1 MNAARHNLMSIV
13 EPTRV
18 ETDLVG
24 GREVTATAR
33 FGIHALRAAENFA
46 RPRAQLLRDVP
57 EFCKALGMVKLAAQ
71 RANLVTG
78 ALDHTVA
85 EAIGLAAKEMIA
97 NRRRLCDDLIVPLV
111 QGGAGTS
118 TNMNVNEVL
127 ANRALEIL
135 GHQPGEYEHCHPND
149 HVNRSQ
155 STNDVYPTALRIA
168 LLLRSS
174 AVETDAERLERAL
187 REHARRH
194 DDIPKLGRT
203 QLQDAVAMTVGQE
216 FDAWADA
223 VACARRGILVA
234 RDRLFEVNL
243 GGTAIGNG
251 LTASARY
258 QGRVVPLL
266 AEISGLPLFR
276 SARPISATTDTSA
289 LLGYSAALR
298 SLAVALAKI
307 ANDLRLLSSGPIGGL
322 AELQLPAVQG
332 GSSMMPGKVNPV
344 IAEFVNQL
352 AFRTLGSDAAVT
364 AALDAGQLQ
373 LNAMLPLVASE
384 LLDGQL
390 DMCCAMDALRSR
402 CIRGIVVNRQ
412 RTAALAQH
420 DLGELSSIAAAE
432 GYAIATRAATV
443 VRHAPGNA
451 RMVAQSLLQPDADER
466 PQTGT

>member
-1 MNAARHNLMSIV
+1 MSIV
-13 EPTRV
+13 EPARV

-24 GREVTATAR
+24 SREVTATAR
-33 FGIHALRAAENFA
+33 FGIHALRAAENFS
-46 RPRAQLLRDVP
+46 RPRAQLVRDVP
-57 EFCKALGMVKLAAQ
+57 EFCEALGMVKLAAQ
-71 RANLVTG
+71 RANLAAG
-78 ALDHTVA
+78 ALDNTVA
-85 EAIGLAAKEMIA
+85 EAIGLAANELIA
-97 NRRRLCDDLIVPLV
+97 DRHRLRDDLIVPLV

-135 GHQPGEYEHCHPND
+135 GHRRGEYEHCHPND

-168 LLLRSS
+168 LLFRSS
-174 AVETDAERLERAL
+174 AVETAAERLERAL

-194 DDIPKLGRT
+194 DETPKLGRT

-223 VACARRGILVA
+223 IAAARRGITAA
-234 RDRLFEVNL
+234 RDPLFEVNL

-251 LTASARY
+251 LTASAEY

-266 AEISGLPLFR
+266 AEISSLPLFR
-276 SARPISATTDTSA
+276 AARPISATTDTSA

-298 SLAVALAKI
+298 GLAVALAKI
-307 ANDLRLLSSGPIGGL
+307 ANDLRLLSSGPLGGL

-384 LLDGQL
+384 LLDNQL
-390 DMCCAMDALRSR
+390 DMSRAMDTLRSR
-402 CIRGIVVNRQ
+402 CISGIVVNRR

-420 DLGELSSIAAAE
+420 DLGELSSIAAEE
-432 GYAIATRAATV
+432 GYAIATSAATNEP
-443 VRHAPGNA
+443 RRSHANID
-451 RMVAQSLLQPDADER
+451 RR
-466 PQTGT
+466 